1 MYDAYNKNLRFNIQR
16 DKWRDDRIEWCKK
29 NMSDDCWV
37 FNYELDVL
45 TILNEKYYFWY
56 ENTFKT
62 DERLRVTIY

>member
-1 MYDAYNKNLRFNIQR
+1 
-16 DKWRDDRIEWCKK
+16 
-29 NMSDDCWV
+29 MSDYCWV